1 MVTKEKEIS
10 ENVKSLLEAVHN
22 KDSTNNDNSIETLDK
37 LELAKI
43 IVTELLAGHNIK
55 SLSLLNQEQI
65 EDITNAYLLNEY
77 YQIDDIEQYILNY
90 LTLKRSTSG
99 YLIDKLTSMSMNNN
113 DNEDIQQQNLFSR
126 VFRR

>member
-1 MVTKEKEIS
+1 MNDNEEINENIKTLL
-10 ENVKSLLEAVHN
+10 ENVH
-22 KDSTNNDNSIETLDK
+22 DNDNSNIDDMKT

-43 IVTELLAGHNIK
+43 IVKELLKEDNIK

-65 EDITNAYLLNEY
+65 EDITNAYLLNDY
-77 YQIDDIEQYILNY
+77 YQIPEIEKYINNF

-99 YLIDKLTSMSMNNN
+99 YLIDKISSLATNSQV
-113 DNEDIQQQNLFSR
+113 DDEFSKKSFLNR

>member
-1 MVTKEKEIS
+1 MDTKEKEIS
-10 ENVKSLLEAVHN
+10 DNVKSLLEAVHN
-22 KDSTNNDNSIETLDK
+22 KDSNTNENIDTLDK

-77 YQIDDIEQYILNY
+77 YQINDIEQYILNY

-99 YLIDKLTSMSMNNN
+99 YLIDKLTSMSMNN
-113 DNEDIQQQNLFSR
+113 DNEDVQQQNLFSR
-126 VFRR
+126 VFKR

>member
-1 MVTKEKEIS
+1 MPDNEEIN
-10 ENVKSLLEAVHN
+10 ENVKKLLESVHD
-22 KDSTNNDNSIETLDK
+22 KDSDNSNLEDMKT

-43 IVTELLAGHNIK
+43 IVKELLNGDNVK

-65 EDITNAYLLNEY
+65 EDITNAYLLNSY
-77 YQIDDIEQYILNY
+77 YQISDIDNYIDNF

-99 YLIDKLTSMSMNNN
+99 YLIDKISNLATNTNA
-113 DNEDIQQQNLFSR
+113 EDDLSKKSFLNR

>member
-1 MVTKEKEIS
+1 MSNNDEIND
-10 ENVKSLLEAVHN
+10 NVKSLLSKVHGLT
-22 KDSTNNDNSIETLDK
+22 DENNDKQDIEALDK

-43 IVTELLAGHNIK
+43 IVTELLSVSNIK

-77 YQIDDIEQYILNY
+77 YQISDIETYIQNY
-90 LTLKRSTSG
+90 LLLKRSTSG
-99 YLIDKLTSMSMNNN
+99 YLIDKITSLTANNSIES
-113 DNEDIQQQNLFSR
+113 EDQKSLMSR

>member
-1 MVTKEKEIS
+1 MGVNENEIN
-10 ENVKSLLEAVHN
+10 ENIKSLLNEVHN
-22 KDSTNNDNSIETLDK
+22 KDENDDGMEDIKS

-43 IVTELLAGHNIK
+43 IVMELLSLDNVK

-65 EDITNAYLLNEY
+65 EDITNAFLLNDY
-77 YQIDDIEQYILNY
+77 YNIPDIEKYILNF

-99 YLIDKLTSMSMNNN
+99 YLIDKLSSLSTNTGLDDEMHKQS
-113 DNEDIQQQNLFSR
+113 LFNR

>member
-1 MVTKEKEIS
+1 MS
-10 ENVKSLLEAVHN
+10 ENEEINENIKSLLETVHD
-22 KDSTNNDNSIETLDK
+22 KDNNSSIEDMKT

-43 IVTELLAGHNIK
+43 IVKELLNDDNVK

-65 EDITNAYLLNEY
+65 EDITNAYLLNDY
-77 YQIDDIEQYILNY
+77 YQIPDIEKYISNF

-99 YLIDKLTSMSMNNN
+99 FLIEKISSLATNSQVDDEFNKKSFLN
-113 DNEDIQQQNLFSR
+113 R